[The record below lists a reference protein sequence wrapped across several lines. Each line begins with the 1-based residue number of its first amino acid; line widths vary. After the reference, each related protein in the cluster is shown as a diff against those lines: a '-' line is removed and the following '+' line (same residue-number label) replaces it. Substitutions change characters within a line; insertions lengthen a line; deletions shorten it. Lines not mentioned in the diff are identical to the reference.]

1 MRVRSR
7 WYHPHT
13 LKIQGSG
20 NLAGEIWGG
29 LAATLVALPSAI
41 AFGVT
46 VLSPLGSSYAAQGA
60 LAGILGTIVLGLI
73 APTFGGTNRLITS
86 PSAPAAAVMAA
97 YSVQLT
103 HEGIEPASAL
113 LLLTLVGLL
122 CGVLQLIFGTARLGR
137 LIKYMPYPVVSGF
150 MSGVGLVIVVGQ
162 VPKFLGTA
170 KGVGF
175 VAALLSISQWN
186 WKGVVVGVVTVG
198 VMLTAPKVT
207 KAVPAAILG
216 LLAGGVAYVALG
228 FSHPAM
234 FTLAENKMV
243 IGPLSV
249 GGGILASL
257 RAQVRAISTIQ
268 VAQLQYL
275 FTPALTLAVLL
286 SIDTLKTSVILDSL
300 TRTRH
305 DSNRELIAQGLG
317 NIGTALVGGIPG
329 SGQTGATLVNMS
341 SGGQTRL
348 SGVLEGVF
356 SLIVFL
362 LLSKGIAWLP
372 VAALAGILIV
382 VGFRMCDR
390 HSLSLLRSRST
401 ILDFGVIVVVVVVAQ
416 SVSLIAASAVG
427 IGLAVMLFLREQIG
441 GSVVHRRILGSHLFS
456 RRVRLPE
463 EMAVLER
470 CGDCSVIFE
479 LQGSLFFGTANQLYM
494 ALEPDLKERKYV
506 VLDIRRVQGVD
517 VTAARVLEQV
527 EDILAERDAFLI
539 FCHFALQVPSG
550 QDLAQYFERV
560 GIVRP
565 ERFVRV
571 FDTRDDA
578 LMWIED
584 RILAEELPAR
594 PAEALLDLREMGLFA
609 GRKEETLQALE
620 ACMEKR
626 SYKAGER
633 IFALHDPGQDLILIR
648 RGVIRTQVPLGNKVM
663 YHIGTFGRG
672 DFVGEI
678 AFLDRSPR
686 TAEGIAVADT
696 DVYLLSRDRFEGLA
710 EEHKRIAIQLLE
722 AVASVL
728 ASRLRRTDKQ
738 LRALQEG

>member
-1 MRVRSR
+1 
-7 WYHPHT
+7 

-20 NLAGEIWGG
+20 NLVGEIWGG

-60 LAGILGTIVLGLI
+60 MAGVLGTIVLGLI

-97 YSVQLT
+97 YSVELA
-103 HEGIEPASAL
+103 HGGIEPASAL
-113 LLLTLVGLL
+113 LLLTLVALL
-122 CGVLQLIFGTARLGR
+122 CGLLQVIFGSARLGR

-162 VPKFLGTA
+162 VPKFLGTP

-175 VAALLSISQWN
+175 AASLISVYQWN

-198 VMLTAPKVT
+198 VMLIAPKVT
-207 KAVPAAILG
+207 RAVPAAILG

-228 FSHPAM
+228 FSNPTM
-234 FTLAENKMV
+234 FTLAGNKMV

-257 RAQVRAISTIQ
+257 RAQVSAIATIQ
-268 VAQLQYL
+268 PAQLPYL

-356 SLIVFL
+356 SLAVFL

-382 VGFRMCDR
+382 VGLRMCDR
-390 HSLSLLRSRST
+390 HSLGLLRSRST
-401 ILDFGVIVVVVVVAQ
+401 ILDFGVIVAVVVVAQ
-416 SVSLIAASAVG
+416 SISLIAASAVG

-463 EMAVLER
+463 EIAVLER

-479 LQGSLFFGTANQLYM
+479 LQGSLFFGTANQLYL
-494 ALEPDLKERKYV
+494 ALEPDLKERKYI
-506 VLDIRRVQGVD
+506 VLDMRRVQGVD

-527 EDILAERDAFLI
+527 EDILVERGAFLI

-550 QDLAQYFERV
+550 QDLAQYFERI
-560 GIVRP
+560 GIVRQ

-571 FDTRDDA
+571 FATRDDA
-578 LMWIED
+578 LLWIED

-594 PAEALLDLREMGLFA
+594 PTEALLDLREMSLFA

-620 ACMEKR
+620 SCMEKR
-626 SYKAGER
+626 SYKAGEQ
-633 IFALHDPGQDLILIR
+633 IFARKDEGQELILIR
-648 RGVIRTQVPLGNKVM
+648 RGAIRVQIPLGGKVM
-663 YHIGTFGRG
+663 YHVATFGRG
-672 DFVGEI
+672 DFVGEL
-678 AFLDRSPR
+678 AFLDRQPR
-686 TAEGIAVADT
+686 SADAIAVVDT
-696 DVYLLSRDRFEGLA
+696 DLYLLPRDRFDTLA

-722 AVASVL
+722 GVASVL
-728 ASRLRRTDKQ
+728 AARIRRTDKQ